1 MIENKKLAMSLDEN
15 GFVAELEMKEE
26 IMEILTGVRSDV
38 DFENSTKLIDDGIL
52 ESLDIVAIVGEFNET
67 FDVEISVEDLVP
79 ENFNSVDAMVE
90 LITRAQE

>member
-1 MIENKKLAMSLDEN
+1 
-15 GFVAELEMKEE
+15 MKEQ
-26 IMEILTGVRSDV
+26 IMEILKGVRSDV
-38 DFENSTKLIDDGIL
+38 DFENAEKLIDDGIL
-52 ESLDIVAIVGEFNET
+52 ESLDIVAIVGEFNEE

>member
-1 MIENKKLAMSLDEN
+1 MSFILGN
-15 GFVAELEMKEE
+15 GELEMKEE

-38 DFENSTKLIDDGIL
+38 DFENGTKLIDDGIL

>member
-1 MIENKKLAMSLDEN
+1 
-15 GFVAELEMKEE
+15 MKEE

-38 DFENSTKLIDDGIL
+38 DFENSTKLIDDGIR